1 MSEPA
6 PPPNPAQTLE
16 LLRKLVGDISGELE
30 MERRR
35 TARFELIARV
45 ARIINAVPGLDTL
58 LQQAADAIHDVLD
71 FPNVD
76 IPLLDPDDPGTL
88 VVAVRGGTYKALI
101 RGEDRL
107 PVSTGIMGAA
117 VRERRTQRVDDVTRD
132 PRYVQ
137 PPVPTRAHAELAVPI
152 VLGDDVL
159 GVVNVEGA
167 KPFDDLD
174 QSTIEIVADH
184 LAVAIQ
190 NARLIEQ
197 NREAAVWQE
206 RQRLRRELHDS
217 VTQILSSINLL
228 AQALP
233 SAWRASPADG
243 ERRAQRLS
251 ELAQTAFAEMRALLR
266 ELQPPEQASQNISRR
281 GRSFLGLEHLK
292 DGGLGA
298 ALPRLLQTLLP
309 EALVRRYDIACW
321 TPQHLPHEEA
331 LYRVCQEAV
340 SNVIRHASATRIE
353 VEARVD
359 ARLARLIVRD
369 DGRGLPDEPA
379 SGGIGLK
386 SMQQRVN
393 SLGGV
398 FRLRR
403 VEPHG
408 LEVEACLPRKDRK
421 LEPAKP

>member
-30 MERRR
+30 LERRR

-45 ARIINAVPGLDTL
+45 ARIINAVPGLETL

-76 IPLLDPDDPGTL
+76 IPLLDPDDPATL
-88 VVAVRGGTYKALI
+88 VVAVRGGTYKTLI

-107 PVSTGIMGAA
+107 PISTGIMGAA

-132 PRYVQ
+132 ARYVQ
-137 PPVPTRAHAELAVPI
+137 PPVPTRARAELAVPI
-152 VLGDDVL
+152 VLGDAVL
-159 GVVNVEGA
+159 GVVNVEGER
-167 KPFDDLD
+167 PFDDLD

-197 NREAAVWQE
+197 GREAAVWQE
-206 RQRLRRELHDS
+206 RARLRRELHDS

-233 SAWRASPADG
+233 SAWHASPADG

-266 ELQPPEQASQNISRR
+266 ELQPPEQAAQNISRR
-281 GRSFLGLEHLK
+281 GRSFLGLERLK

-298 ALPRLLQTLLP
+298 ALPRLLETLLP
-309 EALVRRYDIACW
+309 ETLVRRYDVACW
-321 TPQHLPHEEA
+321 TPQHLAHEEA

-340 SNVIRHASATRIE
+340 SNVIRHSCATRIE

-359 ARLARLIVRD
+359 VRIARLIVRD

-386 SMQQRVN
+386 SMQQRVS